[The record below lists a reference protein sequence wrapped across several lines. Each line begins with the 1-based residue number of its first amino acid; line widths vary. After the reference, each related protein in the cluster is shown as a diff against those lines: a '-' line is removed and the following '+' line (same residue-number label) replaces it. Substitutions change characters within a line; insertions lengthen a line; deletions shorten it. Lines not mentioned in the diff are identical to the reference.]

1 MASVAVDQMLEQGV
15 LEAVEGDALE
25 RFVAA
30 EGLGVL
36 LLGDFD
42 NPHGEGHDVAVALRE
57 MLREHAGQVRGGLV
71 VAPKD
76 RATQQRLRVSVL
88 PSLVFVT
95 GGEVLEVLPRVRD
108 WAEYTVAFGRYLGAP
123 LRVVAAA
130 SSTSPAP
137 EVRP

>member
-1 MASVAVDQMLEQGV
+1 MASVAVDQMLEQGL
-15 LEAVEGDALE
+15 LEALDEGALE

-36 LLGDFD
+36 LLGDFE

-57 MLREHAGQVRGGLV
+57 LLREHAGRVRGGLV
-71 VAPKD
+71 LTPKD
-76 RATQQRLRVSVL
+76 RAVQQRLRVSVL

-95 GGEVLEVLPRVRD
+95 GGEVLEVVPRVRD

-123 LRVVAAA
+123 LRLMPN
-130 SSTSPAP
+130 SPSAP